1 MANNNSPEK
10 KRIRKKLNESYLR
23 AEGLLQE
30 IYKYEYLFRINDG
43 ETANNLSDDAHDAKD
58 DLLKELD
65 SVEGIMSLNMRG
77 TRKRKRNNNNNN
89 NRNNN
94 RSTRSR
100 RNTLTPGSFPF

>member
-1 MANNNSPEK
+1 MANNNSSEK
-10 KRIRKKLNESYLR
+10 KKIRRKLNESYLR

-58 DLLKELD
+58 ELLKELD

-89 NRNNN
+89 NN

-100 RNTLTPGSFPF
+100 RNSLSF